1 MAAPAADGHSWF
13 GPSILD
19 MGVADR
25 VEQRPNE
32 KERLWRGCMTARVSI
47 AVVLLLL
54 QFVVL
59 ALGSSHDTTLM
70 LICIAY
76 LAATLVVRVL
86 FKRRQLGQTLGK
98 RWLAIIGVDLCVFA
112 VLQFMQGASLN
123 YSPLFA
129 LPVLVAAVLG
139 SLLLALGTAAT
150 VTLILLGNAGWQ
162 ALLAPGDFAGLL
174 GQAALTGAGCFA
186 IALLA
191 NQIATRL
198 ANEELRSRRSQ
209 LAARVQRQV
218 NELVIETL
226 TDGVLVVDPK
236 GQVRSANPAARY
248 LLGSERALRATS
260 FELTAEA
267 GWRPLTELMKTSFAR
282 KAPQQAEVTI
292 RHPGQGPRRV
302 LARTRLTPTMGG
314 SPDSLCVIFLQDQR
328 ESEAKMRTEKLASMG
343 RMSAAVAHE
352 IRNPL
357 AAIVQANALLEE
369 DLSDPKL
376 QQLTQIVR
384 QNAKRL
390 ERTVDEILNL
400 ARVKAKGQQAQSP
413 NLLLD
418 DAVGRIC
425 SDWAQQSSS
434 TTLLKIQTS
443 LEGTQ
448 VAFDPEHLR
457 RILVNL
463 LDNARRYASDKTDA
477 MVVSTRTAATGQ
489 AVLSVWSDGDPLD
502 QSIERNLFEPF
513 FSSESRSSGLG
524 LYICRELCDGHGAAI
539 AYQRSRRFVRG
550 QELEGNEFFVT
561 FRPSRRE
568 SDGAGQSDKMPL
580 ES

>member
-1 MAAPAADGHSWF
+1 MARQAAEGHSWF

-19 MGVADR
+19 LGTSER
-25 VEQRPNE
+25 VERPNE
-32 KERLWRGCMTARVSI
+32 MERLWRGCMTARVTI

-54 QFVVL
+54 QLVVM
-59 ALGSSHDTTLM
+59 ALSPTHSLSLI
-70 LICIAY
+70 LICVGY
-76 LAATLVVRVL
+76 LAATLAVRIL
-86 FKRRQLGQTLGK
+86 FKRRQLGQTLGWH
-98 RWLAIIGVDLCVFA
+98 WLAIIGVDLGVFA
-112 VLQFMQGASLN
+112 VLQFMQNATVN
-123 YSPLFA
+123 YSPLFG

-139 SLLLALGTAAT
+139 SLLLALGTAAS
-150 VTLILLGNAGWQ
+150 VTLILLGNAAWV
-162 ALLAPGDFAGLL
+162 ALQPPADVAGLL
-174 GQAALTGAGCFA
+174 AQAALTSVGCFA

-226 TDGVLVVDPK
+226 TDGVLVADPK
-236 GQVRSANPAARY
+236 GLVRSANPAARY

-267 GWRPLTELMKTSFAR
+267 GWRPLTEMMRTSFAR

-292 RHPGQGPRRV
+292 RHPGQGPRRI

-314 SPDSLCVIFLQDQR
+314 SSESLCVIFLQDQR

-369 DLSDPKL
+369 DIADPK
-376 QQLTQIVR
+376 QRQLIQIVR

-400 ARVKAKGQQAQSP
+400 ARVKSQGQQTQSP
-413 NLLLD
+413 SLLLD
-418 DAVGRIC
+418 SAVARVC

-434 TTLLKIQTS
+434 TMLLKLQTS
-443 LEGTQ
+443 LEDTS

-457 RILVNL
+457 RVMVNL
-463 LDNARRYASDKTDA
+463 LDNAKRYASDKA
-477 MVVSTRTAATGQ
+477 EAIVVSTRAAPSGQ
-489 AVLSVWSDGDPLD
+489 AVLSIWSDGDQMD
-502 QSIERNLFEPF
+502 QSVERNLFEPF

-524 LYICRELCDGHGAAI
+524 LYICRELCDGHSATI
-539 AYQRSRRFVRG
+539 AYQRSRRWARE

-561 FRPSRRE
+561 FRPSRRG
-568 SDGAGQSDKMPL
+568 SDGSGKSDKMPL

>member
-1 MAAPAADGHSWF
+1 MARQAEGHSWF

-19 MGVADR
+19 SGTTER
-25 VEQRPNE
+25 VERPNE
-32 KERLWRGCMTARVSI
+32 MERLWRGCMTARVAI

-59 ALGSSHDTTLM
+59 ALGPSHDTSLI
-70 LICIAY
+70 LICVAY
-76 LAATLVVRVL
+76 LAATLAVRVL
-86 FKRRQLGQTLGK
+86 FKRRQLGQTLGR

-112 VLQFMQGASLN
+112 ILQFMQGATVN
-123 YSPLFA
+123 YAPLFG

-139 SLLLALGTAAT
+139 SMLLALGTAAS
-150 VTLILLGNAGWQ
+150 VTLILLGHAAWLAFHAAG
-162 ALLAPGDFAGLL
+162 DVAGLWA
-174 GQAALTGAGCFA
+174 QAALTGAGGFA

-191 NQIATRL
+191 NQISTRL

-236 GQVRSANPAARY
+236 GLVRSANPAARY
-248 LLGSERALRATS
+248 LLGSERALTASS
-260 FELTAEA
+260 FELTAEP
-267 GWRPLTELMKTSFAR
+267 GWRPLVEMMRMSFAR
-282 KAPQQAEVTI
+282 KAPQQADVSI
-292 RHPGQGPRRV
+292 RHAGQGQRRI
-302 LARTRLTPTMGG
+302 LARTRLTPGMG
-314 SPDSLCVIFLQDQR
+314 SNAESLCVIFLQDQR
-328 ESEAKMRTEKLASMG
+328 ETEARARTEKLASMG

-369 DLSDPKL
+369 DISDPRQ
-376 QQLTQIVR
+376 QQLIQIVR

-400 ARVKAKGQQAQSP
+400 ARVKSHGKPSASP
-413 NLLLD
+413 GLRLD
-418 DAVGRIC
+418 DAVTRNC
-425 SDWAQQSSS
+425 NDWAHQTASARI
-434 TTLLKIQTS
+434 LKVETA
-443 LEGTQ
+443 LADVL

-457 RILVNL
+457 RVMVNL
-463 LDNARRYASDKTDA
+463 LDNAKRYASTRADA
-477 MVVSTRTAATGQ
+477 MVVSTGAAPSGQ
-489 AVLSVWSDGDPLD
+489 AILSIWSDGDPLD

-524 LYICRELCDGHGAAI
+524 LYICRELCDGHGATI

-550 QELEGNEFFVT
+550 QELDGNEFFIT

-568 SDGAGQSDKMPL
+568 SDGSRQSDKMPL
-580 ES
+580 EP

>member
-1 MAAPAADGHSWF
+1 
-13 GPSILD
+13 
-19 MGVADR
+19 
-25 VEQRPNE
+25 
-32 KERLWRGCMTARVSI
+32 
-47 AVVLLLL
+47 
-54 QFVVL
+54 
-59 ALGSSHDTTLM
+59 
-70 LICIAY
+70 
-76 LAATLVVRVL
+76 
-86 FKRRQLGQTLGK
+86 
-98 RWLAIIGVDLCVFA
+98 
-112 VLQFMQGASLN
+112 
-123 YSPLFA
+123 
-129 LPVLVAAVLG
+129 
-139 SLLLALGTAAT
+139 
-150 VTLILLGNAGWQ
+150 
-162 ALLAPGDFAGLL
+162 
-174 GQAALTGAGCFA
+174 
-186 IALLA
+186 
-191 NQIATRL
+191 
-198 ANEELRSRRSQ
+198 
-209 LAARVQRQV
+209 
-218 NELVIETL
+218 
-226 TDGVLVVDPK
+226 
-236 GQVRSANPAARY
+236 
-248 LLGSERALRATS
+248 
-260 FELTAEA
+260 
-267 GWRPLTELMKTSFAR
+267 MKTSFAR

-292 RHPGQGPRRV
+292 RHPGQGPRRL

-357 AAIVQANALLEE
+357 AAIVQANALLDE

-376 QQLTQIVR
+376 RQLTQIVR

-390 ERTVDEILNL
+390 EHTVDEILNL
-400 ARVKAKGQQAQSP
+400 ARVKSKGQQAQSP
-413 NLLLD
+413 SLALD
-418 DAVGRIC
+418 HAVGRIC

-434 TTLLKIQTS
+434 TKLLKVQTS
-443 LEGTQ
+443 LEALQ

-463 LDNARRYASDKTDA
+463 LDNAKRYASDKPDA
-477 MVVSTRTAATGQ
+477 MVVSTRTAPTGQ

-539 AYQRSRRFVRG
+539 AYQRSRRFVRE

-568 SDGAGQSDKMPL
+568 SDGTGQSDKMPL